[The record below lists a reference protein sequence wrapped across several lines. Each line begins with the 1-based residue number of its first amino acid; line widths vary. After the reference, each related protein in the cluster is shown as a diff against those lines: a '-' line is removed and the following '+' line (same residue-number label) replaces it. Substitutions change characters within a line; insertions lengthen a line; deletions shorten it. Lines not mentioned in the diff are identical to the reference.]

1 MRLIIMLLILSFIG
15 CRTAKESRQLKE
27 IYVREFKTTYFKN
40 LLRKGFN
47 NNKGYNYA
55 VRIDIS
61 HFSEPILSPED
72 FKYIDSLT
80 TIGNQFMVADSLQSI
95 GTRAEGAE
103 GKQIYYY
110 ALEKYNS
117 KWLDSICKQRL
128 NKFWKAEIDF
138 RRNLRK

>member
-1 MRLIIMLLILSFIG
+1 MG
-15 CRTAKESRQLKE
+15 CRTAKENRQLKE

-47 NNKGYNYA
+47 NNKGYNDA
-55 VRIDIS
+55 VRIDNS
-61 HFSEPILSPED
+61 HFAEPILSPED

-80 TIGNQFMVADSLQSI
+80 TIGNQFMVADSLKSI

-128 NKFWKAEIDF
+128 KKFWKSKIDF
-138 RRNLRK
+138 RRSLRK